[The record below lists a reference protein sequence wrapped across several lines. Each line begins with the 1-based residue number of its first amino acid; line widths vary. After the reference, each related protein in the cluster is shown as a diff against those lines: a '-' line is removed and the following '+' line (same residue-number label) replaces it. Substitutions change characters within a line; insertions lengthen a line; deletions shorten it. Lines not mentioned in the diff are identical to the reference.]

1 MPSLIR
7 YKSLFA
13 AMTLAASCVG
23 ASSAY
28 ANTVTSVANADTAL
42 VTVRHATVLRPGDTV
57 MGPLAY
63 SQPMHIVMSLKLRNQ
78 AQLQAY
84 LKTPGHKP
92 LTPAQFTQLYSPTA
106 AQAQA
111 VANYLIKVG
120 FTSVIIAPN
129 RLMVEGY
136 GRADTAQAAFD
147 TTFVQVRTKD
157 GRNAFAND
165 NDVHIP
171 SALQDSVVE
180 VVGLQNVYVAHTFAK
195 RLNPSAA
202 PTDAS
207 GTAVAHKP
215 TDFASIYNASS
226 LSPATSIPVGVIT
239 EGSMSNVESDLSTF
253 TTNNGL
259 PSVNVQVVGS
269 GSSDTSGDGEWD
281 LDTQD
286 IVGISGGVQKL
297 VLYDAA
303 SLSDADLSTDYNAV
317 VSANAVPVINVSLG
331 ECETDADIATD
342 DQIFEQA
349 QAQGQTFSVS
359 SGDSGADE
367 CGDGGITP
375 SYPASSPYVVAVGGT
390 ELYTTGGTTFSRET
404 VWNNLSQSE
413 GATGGSPS
421 TIEPIPSWQQ
431 GVGANR
437 SSSYRGVPDVAFD
450 ASPVTGSL
458 VVVDGQTNQQIG
470 GTSLAS
476 PLFVGSWARILQA
489 NGSLGFAA
497 PLLYADAAAN
507 SSDFRDVTSGNNSGE
522 TAAAGWDYT
531 TGFGSLKVASV
542 SANIASASADSAR
555 GSYRTLS
562 NNTGGTMPK
571 H

>member
-1 MPSLIR
+1 MPSPIR
-7 YKSLFA
+7 TKSLIA
-13 AMTLAASCVG
+13 AIGLAI
-23 ASSAY
+23 ASSTVASFAY
-28 ANTVTSVANADTAL
+28 ADSPSSAVAGSAL
-42 VTVRHATVLRPGDTV
+42 VTVKHATALRPGETV
-57 MGPLAY
+57 IGPLAY
-63 SQPMHIVMSLKLRNQ
+63 SQPMHVVMSLKLRNQ
-78 AQLQAY
+78 SQLQSY
-84 LKTPGHKP
+84 LKTPGHKA
-92 LTPAQFTQLYSPTA
+92 LSPAQFSAQYSPTA

-111 VANYLIKVG
+111 VAAYMTRAG
-120 FTSVIIAPN
+120 FSNVTIAPN
-129 RLMVEGY
+129 RMLVEGY
-136 GRADTAQAAFD
+136 GRADTAQAAFS
-147 TTFVQVRTKD
+147 TTFVHVRTND
-157 GRNAFAND
+157 GRDAFAND
-165 NDVHIP
+165 NDVTIP
-171 SALQDSVVE
+171 ASLQDSVLE
-180 VVGLQNVYVAHTFAK
+180 VVGLQNVHVAHTFAK
-195 RLNPSAA
+195 RLNPNAVH
-202 PTDAS
+202 THAS
-207 GTAVAHKP
+207 DTAVAHNP
-215 TDFASIYNASS
+215 TDFASIYNAGS

-239 EGSMSNVESDLSTF
+239 EGSMTNVQSDLQTF
-253 TTNNGL
+253 ISNNGL
-259 PSVNVQVVGS
+259 SDVSVQVVGS

-303 SLSDADLSTDYNAV
+303 SLDDADLSTDYNAV
-317 VSANAVPVINVSLG
+317 VSANAVQVINVSLG
-331 ECETDADIATD
+331 ECETSADTSTD

-349 QAQGQTFSVS
+349 ESQGQTFSVS

-390 ELYTTGGTTFSRET
+390 ELYTTGGTTFSNET

-421 TIEPIPSWQQ
+421 TVEPIPSWQQ
-431 GVGANR
+431 GVGANG
-437 SSSYRGVPDVAFD
+437 SSSNRGVPDIAFD

-497 PLLYADAAAN
+497 PLLYADAASN
-507 SSDFRDVTSGNNSGE
+507 PGDFHDVTSGNNSGE

-531 TGFGSLKVASV
+531 TGFGSLNVANV
-542 SANIASASADSAR
+542 SANIGSASANAIS
-555 GSYRTLS
+555 RTP
-562 NNTGGTMPK
+562 NNTSGTTPK
-571 H
+571 P